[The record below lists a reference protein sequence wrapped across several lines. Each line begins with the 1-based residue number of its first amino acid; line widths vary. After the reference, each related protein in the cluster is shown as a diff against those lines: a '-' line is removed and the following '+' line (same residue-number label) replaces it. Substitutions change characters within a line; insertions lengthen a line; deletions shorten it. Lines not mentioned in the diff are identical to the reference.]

1 MEEKNNATE
10 KVENL
15 ASQENDQSLKNTVEA
30 NQMAENSN
38 EEAKRV
44 ERALMMEKRRE
55 ELALIRQAKKAEK
68 KEREEKMKRDR
79 EKRLE
84 EKQKR
89 KEALKNENALQK
101 AERLSREKEERK
113 QKKAEKMAELS
124 REREEMLRL
133 KRERLKA
140 KKELKA
146 QKRELKYQEKRDKRS
161 RGVGGWIAAV
171 VTLSSLVLVLSALFT
186 YTLVSDFGGKDMFE
200 NTIERSFYDLVGYV
214 DNIDVNLSKM
224 MVSNDESEQQRL
236 LGDITTQASL
246 ASDKLSELPLQ
257 DESKYYTMKFVNQVA
272 DFSKYLDNK
281 LIDGLNLSKTD
292 WENLQSMAKIND
304 SLKSELDTLAS
315 RLGENYKFTS
325 LMAGEKENAVLD
337 SFVTLEKGAVDYP
350 KLIYDGPFSD
360 SLDTDTAKNIEG
372 EEISATEALDIFKST
387 FKDYNFETV
396 EVKGEVDGKITCYQ
410 IEGMLD
416 SESSVSAEISKQG
429 GKIVMFDCYKDCN
442 VTETDIDTCVEI
454 ANEFLKGMELDNMK
468 AVWATESSAVVYIN
482 YAYEENGVI
491 IYPDMVKITVCQ
503 ERGIVSSFD
512 ATEYY
517 LNHKEREIEKPAIS
531 KKQAL
536 EKMSQNLDVDSVR
549 LCQIPKGEGK
559 ESLAYEISGTFNGV
573 TYYVYI
579 DAKTGKETQIFRVV
593 ETTEGTL
600 LV

>member
-15 ASQENDQSLKNTVEA
+15 ASQVSAQSLKNTVEA
-30 NQMAENSN
+30 NQIAEKSD

-68 KEREEKMKRDR
+68 KEREEKIKRER
-79 EKRLE
+79 QKRLE

-113 QKKAEKMAELS
+113 QKRAEKMAELS

-133 KRERLKA
+133 KREKLMA

-146 QKRELKYQEKRDKRS
+146 QKRELKHQEKRDKRS

-171 VTLSSLVLVLSALFT
+171 VTLSSLVLVMGALFT

-246 ASDKLSELPLQ
+246 ASDKLSEMPLQ

-281 LIDGLNLSKTD
+281 LIDGLSLSKTD

-304 SLKSELDTLAS
+304 TLKSELDTLS
-315 RLGENYKFTS
+315 SKLGENYKFTS
-325 LMAGEKENAVLD
+325 LMSGEKENAVLG

-360 SLDTDTAKNIEG
+360 SLDTDVAKGIQG

-387 FKDYNFETV
+387 FKDFNFETV
-396 EVKGEVDGKITCYQ
+396 EVKGEVEGKITCYQ

-416 SESSVSAEISKQG
+416 GENSVSAEISKQG
-429 GKIVMFDCYKDCN
+429 GKIVMFDCYKDCS
-442 VTETDIDTCVEI
+442 VTETDIDVCVEI
-454 ANEFLKGMELDNMK
+454 ANEFLKSMELDNMK

-482 YAYEENGVI
+482 YVFEDNDVL
-491 IYPDMVKITVCQ
+491 IYPDMIKITVCQ
-503 ERGIVSSFD
+503 ERGVVSSFD

-517 LNHKEREIEKPAIS
+517 LNHKERKIEKPEIT

-536 EKMSQNLDVDSVR
+536 EKMSQNLDVDTIR

-559 ESLAYEISGTFNGV
+559 EVLAYEISGKYNGV

-600 LV
+600 LI